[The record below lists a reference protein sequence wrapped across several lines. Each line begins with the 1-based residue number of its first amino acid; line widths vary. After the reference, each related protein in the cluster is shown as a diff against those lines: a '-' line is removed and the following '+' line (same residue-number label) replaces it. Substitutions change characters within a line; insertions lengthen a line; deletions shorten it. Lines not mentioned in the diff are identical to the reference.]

1 MSEPNVFLSDG
12 DSVAVQAVVVDAHWR
27 DKRIYKVRIETQSG
41 PIELYIR
48 DKYLREPE
56 SA

>member
-27 DKRIYKVRIETQSG
+27 DKRIYKIRIETQSG
-41 PIELYIR
+41 PMELYIR